1 MSTLKSSGVREL
13 RQDASKLLARVKAGE
28 TIEITEHGKP
38 IALLTPVRESEWERA
53 ITLGL
58 IILPISNTGLRNLL
72 KEIKP
77 VKSNLSGTTLDR
89 LLVDRAAE

>member
-1 MSTLKSSGVREL
+1 MSTLNSSGVREL

-38 IALLTPVRESEWERA
+38 IALLTPVLASQWERA

-58 IILPISNTGLRNLL
+58 ITPPKSKTGLKSLL
-72 KEIKP
+72 QEIKP
-77 VKSNLSGTTLDR
+77 VKSNLPGTTLDR
-89 LLVDRAAE
+89 LLADRAAE

>member
-1 MSTLKSSGVREL
+1 MSTLNSSGVREL
-13 RQDASKLLARVKAGE
+13 RQGASKLLARVKAGE

-38 IALLTPVRESEWERA
+38 IALLTPILASEWARA

-58 IILPISNTGLRNLL
+58 IIPPVSTTGLKSVL

-77 VKSNLSGTTLDR
+77 VKSNLPGTTLDR
-89 LLVDRAAE
+89 LLADRAAE